1 MKEERENIISYKDI
15 KEDEYFYMPVNIDQ
29 FRYISP
35 SINKFNS
42 EKMIIFTT
50 SYGTFRYFSNLLVCK
65 NSPVLN
71 AFDNSYDRN
80 FIFQKIKGRYI
91 YEPITN
97 TIFTLDG
104 NNITKDNRNLDD
116 MINYNEAKE
125 YIDFYENN
133 PVAIQCYSDQKF
145 YLPNENIVIE
155 QSEELEKAIEYIVA
169 TAKDISKEEYEK
181 LKENKEQK
189 AKRYIKFIQNNI

>member
-1 MKEERENIISYKDI
+1 MKEERKNIISYKDI

>member
-1 MKEERENIISYKDI
+1 MKEERKNIISYKDI

-42 EKMIIFTT
+42 EKMINFTT
-50 SYGTFRYFSNLLVCK
+50 SYYAFRYFSKLLVRM
-65 NSPVLN
+65 NSPVLK
-71 AFDNSYDRN
+71 AFDSSYDRM
-80 FIFQKIKGRYI
+80 FLFMKIKGRYI

-104 NNITKDNRNLDD
+104 NNITNDNRALDD

-133 PVAIQCYSDQKF
+133 PVVIYCYSTQKF
-145 YLPNENIVIE
+145 YSVNKNLVIG
-155 QSEELEKAIEYIVA
+155 QSEELEKAIEYIVEK
-169 TAKDISKEEYEK
+169 AKDISKQEYEK
-181 LKENKEQK
+181 LKEKPSVK
-189 AKRYIKFIQNNI
+189 KYIKFIKDNN

>member
-1 MKEERENIISYKDI
+1 MKEENIILYNNI
-15 KEDEYFYMPVNIDQ
+15 NEDEYFYMPVNIEQ
-29 FRYISP
+29 FRYIIP
-35 SINKFNS
+35 SINEFNS
-42 EKMIIFTT
+42 EKMINFYTW
-50 SYGTFRYFSNLLVCK
+50 YGTYRYFSNLLVCK

-91 YEPITN
+91 YEPITK

-133 PVAIQCYSDQKF
+133 PLAIYCYSDQKF

-155 QSEELEKAIEYIVA
+155 QSEELEKAIEYIVEK
-169 TAKDISKEEYEK
+169 AKDISKQEYEK
-181 LKENKEQK
+181 VKEKTSVK
-189 AKRYIKFIQNNI
+189 TYIKFIKEKN

>member
-1 MKEERENIISYKDI
+1 MKEERKNIISYKDI

-42 EKMIIFTT
+42 EKMINFTT

-133 PVAIQCYSDQKF
+133 PVAIYCYSDQKF
-145 YLPNENIVIE
+145 YSVNKNLVIG
-155 QSEELEKAIEYIVA
+155 QSEELEKAIEYIVEK
-169 TAKDISKEEYEK
+169 AKDISKQEYEK
-181 LKENKEQK
+181 LKEKPSVK
-189 AKRYIKFIQNNI
+189 KYIKFIKDNN

>member
-1 MKEERENIISYKDI
+1 MKEERKNIISYKDI

-42 EKMIIFTT
+42 EKMINFTT
-50 SYGTFRYFSNLLVCK
+50 SYYAFRYFNKLLVRM
-65 NSPVLN
+65 NSPVLK
-71 AFDNSYDRN
+71 AFDSSYDRM
-80 FIFQKIKGRYI
+80 FLFMKIKGRYI

-104 NNITKDNRNLDD
+104 NNITKDNRALDD

-133 PVAIQCYSDQKF
+133 PVVIYCYNTQKF
-145 YLPNENIVIE
+145 YSVNKNLVIG
-155 QSEELEKAIEYIVA
+155 QSEELEKAIEYIVEK
-169 TAKDISKEEYEK
+169 AKDISKQEYEK
-181 LKENKEQK
+181 LKEKPSVK
-189 AKRYIKFIQNNI
+189 KYIKFIKDNN

>member
-1 MKEERENIISYKDI
+1 MKEERKNIISYKDI

-42 EKMIIFTT
+42 EKMINFTT
-50 SYGTFRYFSNLLVCK
+50 SYYAFRYFSKLLVRM
-65 NSPVLN
+65 NSPVLK
-71 AFDNSYDRN
+71 AFDSSYDRM
-80 FIFQKIKGRYI
+80 FLFMKIKGRYI

-104 NNITKDNRNLDD
+104 NNITKDNRALDD

-133 PVAIQCYSDQKF
+133 PVVIYCYNTQKF
-145 YLPNENIVIE
+145 YSANKNLVIG
-155 QSEELEKAIEYIVA
+155 QSEELEKAIEYIVEK
-169 TAKDISKEEYEK
+169 AKDISKQEYEK
-181 LKENKEQK
+181 LKEKPSVK
-189 AKRYIKFIQNNI
+189 KYIKFIKDNN

>member
-1 MKEERENIISYKDI
+1 MKEERKNIISYKDI

-42 EKMIIFTT
+42 EKMINFTT

-71 AFDNSYDRN
+71 AFDNSYNRN

-116 MINYNEAKE
+116 IINYNEAKE

>member
-1 MKEERENIISYKDI
+1 MKEENVISYKDI

-35 SINKFNS
+35 SIKEFNS
-42 EKMIIFTT
+42 EKMINFTT
-50 SYGTFRYFSNLLVCK
+50 SYGTFRYFNKLLVCM
-65 NSPVLN
+65 NSPVLK
-71 AFDNSYDRN
+71 AFDSSYDRM
-80 FIFQKIKGRYI
+80 FLFMKIKGRYI

-104 NNITKDNRNLDD
+104 KNINTDNRDLDD

-133 PVAIQCYSDQKF
+133 PVAINTYSNQPF
-145 YLPNENIVIE
+145 YSVDKNNNLDLED
-155 QSEELEKAIEYIVA
+155 SEELAEAINFIVEK
-169 TAKDISKEEYEK
+169 AKDISKQEYEK
-181 LKENKEQK
+181 LKKPSVK
-189 AKRYIKFIQNNI
+189 KYIKFIKDNN